1 MKRTHICLIVKDID
15 ASVTFYT
22 SLFGEPPTI
31 LKPDYAKWQLED
43 PKLNFSIDTNG
54 DEPGLDHLG
63 IELESAERVTAALED
78 YRQSGIDVFGEAQIV
93 CGYHR
98 TDKGFITDP
107 QAVLWETFFS
117 HEITS
122 HYGSL
127 NEEVT
132 AEAEKRR
139 QEITDSA

>member
-1 MKRTHICLIVKDID
+1 MKRTHICLVVKDID
-15 ASVTFYT
+15 TNVTFYT
-22 SLFGEPPTI
+22 SLFGEPPTV

-43 PKLNFSIDTNG
+43 PKLNFSIDAHG
-54 DEPGLDHLG
+54 DKPGLDHLG

-78 YRQSGIDVFGEAQIV
+78 YRQSGIDVFGETQIV

-98 TDKGFITDP
+98 TDKGFVSDP

-117 HEITS
+117 PEVTS
-122 HYGSL
+122 HDGSL
-127 NEEVT
+127 NDEVT

-139 QEITDSA
+139 QEITEST